1 MSLNRFV
8 RQLNPIKKSKVDYV
22 QKVSEAYDI
31 FPKSEGEIDTLDIKH
46 DKEKLK
52 G

>member
-22 QKVSEAYDI
+22 DVIQNIMEA
-31 FPKSEGEIDTLDIKH
+31 KGLDIGELQKIRGG
-46 DKEKLK
+46 KP
-52 G
+52 